1 MVWRN
6 CVASVVL
13 AQELNDVYKV
23 RDKSSDGTIGDAA
36 HASRKSDHNP
46 WVKDAHGVG
55 VIRARDIDE
64 DLDGKPA
71 NGEYDAKA
79 LFNKLLA
86 LAKAGDPRLNGGGY
100 LIYEGHIYSEKQNW
114 AARPYSGPNA
124 HKHHVHVSFSL
135 NPSGYDSGAPWGL
148 RPASAPKPTSLKLGD
163 KGNPVAFVTELGNI
177 LAKAG
182 YAINAEGK
190 PSHVQLPV
198 PTGKA
203 QRAEFFF
210 DSKVRERV
218 AECQRFFKAMWKLA
232 GSHGPAPVVNG
243 VADDATL
250 KRYAFWVPI
259 ALQKKH

>member
-1 MVWRN
+1 MWRN
-6 CVASVVL
+6 CVASVTLGHEIDGVW
-13 AQELNDVYKV
+13 KS
-23 RDKSSDGTIGDAA
+23 RDHESDGTIGDAA

-46 WVKDAHGVG
+46 WVKDPDGTGV
-55 VIRARDIDE
+55 VRARDIDE

-79 LFNKLLA
+79 LFEKLLA

-135 NPSGYDSGAPWGL
+135 NAAGYDSDAPWGL
-148 RPASAPKPTSLKLGD
+148 RPASAPKPQPIKLGD
-163 KGNPVAFVTELGNI
+163 KGNRVAFLADLGNI

-182 YAINAEGK
+182 YAVNSEGK
-190 PSHVQLPV
+190 PSRVQLSV
-198 PTGKA
+198 PTDKV

-210 DSKVRERV
+210 DNKVRERV
-218 AECQRFFKAMWKLA
+218 AECQRFFKAMWEFA
-232 GSHGPAPVVNG
+232 GKHGPEPVVNG
-243 VADDATL
+243 IADDATL